1 MVNWV
6 EPEAEESIWSRTI
19 LITWSSW
26 FLIGGEN
33 LYFPAGHYMIVSIGM
48 YVSESLLES
57 NITSMYLFCTI
68 ML

>member
-26 FLIGGEN
+26 FLIGGEK
-33 LYFPAGHYMIVSIGM
+33 LYFPVGQYMIVSIGM
-48 YVSESLLES
+48 YVSVVKVRWKV
-57 NITSMYLFCTI
+57 T
-68 ML
+68 